1 MKLYLNHQLKINKF
15 FEYLVILIPIFLI
28 SGPFLSDLS
37 ISLLSIYC
45 LFIHKTYYQHEK
57 IIKFFFFYLVTFYIL
72 ILISSFLAEDKL
84 LSLKNSLFYFRFV
97 LFSVCFFY
105 LLKNNEKILLKLFFV
120 LILCFSIL
128 IFDGFFQAYF
138 KYNLIGLKINEEYLG
153 SRVSSF
159 FGEELILG
167 SYLTR
172 LFPIIIGLGYFF
184 FKFKKGFNFY
194 LIFFIFLMEI
204 IVFLSGERTAFFL
217 FNITLFLLMVLL
229 NDTKKISMLSILIVS
244 IVVTSLIIHDGPSKK
259 RIIDETI
266 KDLKPKTYN
275 SEFVIINR
283 QYHEHY
289 LSAVKI
295 FKDNILFGVGPK
307 NFRVICKN
315 QKYNFSEYTCS
326 THPHNTYVQLLSETG
341 ILSFILIFSL
351 FLLVII
357 ILFKQFYYKFFKKEI
372 FLSNLEICILI
383 HIFISLFPLTPTGS
397 FFNNWTSIIYYYPV
411 GILLWLFRNK
421 KIL

>member
-1 MKLYLNHQLKINKF
+1 MNLFLKNQLKIHKF
-15 FEYLVILIPIFLI
+15 FEYLVILIPVFLI

-45 LFIHKTYYQHEK
+45 LFICKKYYQYEK
-57 IIKFFFFYLVTFYIL
+57 IIIFFFFYLVTFYIF
-72 ILISSFLAEDKL
+72 ILISSFLAEEKF
-84 LSLKNSLFYFRFV
+84 LSLKNSLFYLRFV
-97 LFSVCFFY
+97 LFSICFFF

-138 KYNLIGLKINEEYLG
+138 KFNLIGLKINEEYLG
-153 SRVSSF
+153 RRVSSF

-172 LFPIIIGLGYFF
+172 LFPIIIGLSYFF
-184 FKFKKGFNFY
+184 LKFKKGFNFY

-217 FNITLFLLMVLL
+217 FNITLFLLMILL
-229 NDTKKISMLSILIVS
+229 NDTKKISILSILIVS
-244 IVVTSLIIHDGPSKK
+244 IVVAGLIIHDGPSKK

-266 KDLKPKTYN
+266 RDLKPKGYN

-295 FKDNILFGVGPK
+295 FKDNVLFGVGPK
-307 NFRVICKN
+307 NFRVICKY

-341 ILSFILIFSL
+341 IFSFILIFSL
-351 FLLVII
+351 FLLVVT
-357 ILFKQFYYKFFKKEI
+357 ILFKQFYYKFFTNKI
-372 FLSNLEICILI
+372 FLNDLEICILI
-383 HIFISLFPLTPTGS
+383 HIFISLFPFTPTGS

>member
-57 IIKFFFFYLVTFYIL
+57 IIKIFFFYLITFYIL
-72 ILISSFLAEDKL
+72 ILISSFLAEDKF

-167 SYLTR
+167 SYLTS

-184 FKFKKGFNFY
+184 FQ
-194 LIFFIFLMEI
+194 I
-204 IVFLSGERTAFFL
+204 
-217 FNITLFLLMVLL
+217 
-229 NDTKKISMLSILIVS
+229 
-244 IVVTSLIIHDGPSKK
+244 
-259 RIIDETI
+259 
-266 KDLKPKTYN
+266 
-275 SEFVIINR
+275 
-283 QYHEHY
+283 
-289 LSAVKI
+289 
-295 FKDNILFGVGPK
+295 
-307 NFRVICKN
+307 
-315 QKYNFSEYTCS
+315 
-326 THPHNTYVQLLSETG
+326 
-341 ILSFILIFSL
+341 
-351 FLLVII
+351 
-357 ILFKQFYYKFFKKEI
+357 
-372 FLSNLEICILI
+372 
-383 HIFISLFPLTPTGS
+383 
-397 FFNNWTSIIYYYPV
+397 
-411 GILLWLFRNK
+411 
-421 KIL
+421 